1 MNKVYLCSAIATP
14 LRDDESLCSEGLLAH
29 LNDQASVGIDGV
41 LVAGTMGAMPLLTA
55 DTYAALID
63 SSVAAW
69 RKRGE
74 LLIGV
79 GDLSYARTRER
90 IQLANAFTIDGV
102 VVLTPFFLKFSQA
115 ELIEYFEALAAES
128 RSPLFLYDLPQR
140 TGVPLELET
149 VLRLSK
155 HPNIRGIKC
164 SGDIAQTRRLI
175 AELEGSDFRVIVA
188 QAPSLHLL
196 LRDGVNEHV
205 DGIYSLVPQIV
216 NGIAV
221 ATAKKDFDRADEL
234 ARRMQGLLDMLV
246 KYGVFAATTAFL
258 NHRGI
263 RGNFAPR
270 PHATLPPEV
279 REQFLAEPAIQAAIT
294 IG

>member
-1 MNKVYLCSAIATP
+1 MKNYYLCSAIGTP
-14 LRDDESLCSEGLLAH
+14 LTSDEALCTEGLATH
-29 LNDQASVGIDGV
+29 LDDQAAAGINGV
-41 LVAGTMGAMPLLTA
+41 LVAGTMGAMPLLTSA
-55 DTYAALID
+55 TYAVLVER
-63 SSVAAW
+63 SVAAW

-90 IQLANAFTIDGV
+90 IQLANDFEIDGV

-140 TGVPLELET
+140 TGLPLELET

-155 HPNIRGIKC
+155 HPNIHGIKC
-164 SGDIAQTRRLI
+164 SGDIAQTRELI
-175 AELEGSDFRVIVA
+175 SQLEGSGFRVIVA
-188 QAPSLHLL
+188 QAPSLHTL
-196 LRDGVNEHV
+196 LRDGVSEHV

-216 NGIAV
+216 SGIAA
-221 ATAKKDFDRADEL
+221 ATAENDFKLADEL
-234 ARRMQGLLDMLV
+234 ACRMNGLLAMLV

-258 NHRGI
+258 NHREISGSY
-263 RGNFAPR
+263 APR
-270 PHATLPPEV
+270 PHAPLAPDVNE
-279 REQFLAEPAIQAAIT
+279 RFLAEPEVQAALA
-294 IG
+294 GC